1 MIIQV
6 MISAAKNPN
15 IVMTTKLIQN
25 HLVSLMKILKIK
37 MKTTSN
43 LRMTLGV
50 LNTNTIKMKIEFQ
63 IKILKIKIK

>member
-37 MKTTSN
+37 MKTTTN
-43 LRMTLGV
+43 LSITLGV
-50 LNTNTIKMKIEFQ
+50 LNTNTIKMKR
-63 IKILKIKIK
+63 

>member
-1 MIIQV
+1 MIIHV
-6 MISAAKNPN
+6 MISAAQNPN

-25 HLVSLMKILKIK
+25 HLVSMMKILKIK

-43 LRMTLGV
+43 LRLTLGV
-50 LNTNTIKMKIEFQ
+50 LNTKIIKMKIEFQ

>member
-43 LRMTLGV
+43 LSITLGV

-63 IKILKIKIK
+63 NKFLKIKIK